1 MEGKS
6 ALLGLITGAADT
18 DTKREMTHVYKVVF
32 GKNGDDKVAAY
43 GDPVYSA
50 RYAQNNAVVTDCLQQ
65 PSELPEATREPTGPA
80 CIDGKQTWTGYT
92 FPGLLTDTSKVKKDT
107 SVAGRFKIPANLHVG
122 SMGLAPSEVDFAD
135 SIPPMVN
142 CGNAG

>member
-18 DTKREMTHVYKVVF
+18 DLKREMTHVYKVVF

-50 RYAQNNAVVTDCLQQ
+50 RYAQNNAVAAQRT
-65 PSELPEATREPTGPA
+65 AGGNTRAHGPRVYR
-80 CIDGKQTWTGYT
+80 Q
-92 FPGLLTDTSKVKKDT
+92 
-107 SVAGRFKIPANLHVG
+107 
-122 SMGLAPSEVDFAD
+122 
-135 SIPPMVN
+135 
-142 CGNAG
+142 